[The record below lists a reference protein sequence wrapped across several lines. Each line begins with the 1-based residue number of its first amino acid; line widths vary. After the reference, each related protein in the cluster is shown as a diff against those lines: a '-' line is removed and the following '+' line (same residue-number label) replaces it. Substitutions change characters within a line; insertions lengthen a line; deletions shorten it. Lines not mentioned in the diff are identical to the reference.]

1 MKYFNSV
8 EERSVCT
15 HSYSPIKEWNNRSSR
30 RKTIKKR
37 KRKSMDQLKMLE
49 KEFQVCTE
57 WDKDKITKLS
67 KKTGLSE
74 AQIYKWSWD
83 QKKKLQLHTKLRSQ
97 KDVHLS
103 EIFTKLPD
111 IQFAGQNKENLYGNH
126 ENLICSEMIMPRVI
140 DYDFYNIQRG
150 YRHNFEVLCQVK
162 PTQDKCLDNFLEE
175 FSRV

>member
-1 MKYFNSV
+1 MKYLNSA
-8 EERSVCT
+8 EDRSLCL
-15 HSYSPIKEWNNRSSR
+15 HSFSPLKDWTNRNSR

-37 KRKSMDQLKMLE
+37 KRKSMDQLKMLAQ
-49 KEFQVCTE
+49 EFQITAE

-103 EIFTKLPD
+103 EIFNKLPEV
-111 IQFAGQNKENLYGNH
+111 QLGSSNKENLFVNC
-126 ENLICSEMIMPRVI
+126 ENLTCVEMIMPRVI
-140 DYDFYNIQRG
+140 DFDFYNIQKN
-150 YRHNFEVLCQVK
+150 YRHNLEMFCQVK
-162 PTQDKCLDNFLEE
+162 STHERSFEGFLEE
-175 FSRV
+175 FPK